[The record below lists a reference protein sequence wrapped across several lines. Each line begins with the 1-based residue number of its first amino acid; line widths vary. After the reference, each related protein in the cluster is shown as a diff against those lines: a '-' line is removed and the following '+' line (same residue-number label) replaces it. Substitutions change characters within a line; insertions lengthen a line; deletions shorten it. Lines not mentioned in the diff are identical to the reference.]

1 MYIVPVTVHV
11 RKYTRFFMRNTR
23 VAQIIYRMF
32 MSMYIGFLLQ
42 NTLNSSIPTRF
53 QSLQIFTGV
62 IK

>member
-11 RKYTRFFMRNTR
+11 CKYTRFFMRNTR

-32 MSMYIGFLLQ
+32 MSMYIGLLQ